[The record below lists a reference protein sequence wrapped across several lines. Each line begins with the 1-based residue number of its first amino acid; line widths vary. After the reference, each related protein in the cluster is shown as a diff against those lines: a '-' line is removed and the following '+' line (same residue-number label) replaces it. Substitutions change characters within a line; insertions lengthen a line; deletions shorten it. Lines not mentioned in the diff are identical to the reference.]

1 MRIKSVHIDGFGK
14 WVDQDFSLA
23 ANPQVIYGENEAG
36 KTTLAVFIRSILFG
50 FANAKGKNRFQ
61 QYRPRTTA
69 AYGGSLLVEA
79 DGQSTGL
86 PGRRGATAAG

>member
-23 ANPQVIYGENEAG
+23 ANPQVVYGENEAG

-50 FANAKGKNRFQ
+50 FANAKGKK
-61 QYRPRTTA
+61 PISAVPTA
-69 AYGGSLLVEA
+69 NDRGIWWQPAGGS
-79 DGQSTGL
+79 
-86 PGRRGATAAG
+86 

>member
-50 FANAKGKNRFQ
+50 FANAKGKTDRE
-61 QYRPRTTA
+61 RPRHMA
-69 AYGGSLLVEA
+69 AACWWKLTVS
-79 DGQSTGL
+79 STGL